1 MRQHLL
7 QWQWE
12 LYPEG
17 HKRRLTLAVHLASAP
32 LFVSGALMVAISP
45 LVGWYYA
52 VAGAAFMI
60 ATLVIQGWS
69 HKQEEAKSVAFLG
82 PLDFVSRF
90 FVEQFVTFPRFVLS
104 GAFARTWRSAR

>member
-17 HKRRLTLAVHLASAP
+17 HKRRLTLAVHLVSAP
-32 LFVSGALMVAISP
+32 LFVSGALMIATSP
-45 LVGWYYA
+45 LVGWYSA
-52 VAGAAFMI
+52 VAGAAFML

-69 HKQEEAKSVAFLG
+69 HKQEEAKPVPFLG
-82 PLDFVSRF
+82 PMDFVSRF
-90 FVEQFVTFPRFVLS
+90 FVEQFVTFPRFVFS